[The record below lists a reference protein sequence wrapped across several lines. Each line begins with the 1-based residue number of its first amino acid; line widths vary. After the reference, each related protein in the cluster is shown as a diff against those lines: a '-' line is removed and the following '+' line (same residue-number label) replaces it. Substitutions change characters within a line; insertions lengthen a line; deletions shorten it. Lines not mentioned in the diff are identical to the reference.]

1 MHGYA
6 LAQTILSGPDGL
18 LPLVILCGLLHPLQ
32 HRVRPVAGS
41 RRSAGGGQEAA
52 RGYGPDRPGTTIGLN
67 SIELALI
74 AELNLEQARA
84 HDAVANDPDT
94 RTETRLAAARAA
106 GQWRVRASLLQR
118 QAQRQSSQPM
128 LSGYETMRDG
138 LSVVYTGPE
147 RREWTRRTRTR
158 RATAMP
164 PGPERREPDAPGDRR
179 RGDRRCP
186 QLAL

>member
-1 MHGYA
+1 MF
-6 LAQTILSGPDGL
+6 LSGAGVTL
-18 LPLVILCGLLHPLQ
+18 LACLPVLIFCGLLRPL
-32 HRVRPVAGS
+32 
-41 RRSAGGGQEAA
+41 RRSGGVLEQTRPDEHGSPPSE
-52 RGYGPDRPGTTIGLN
+52 GGDRPEGSAISLN